1 MKKLTLLAS
10 VAAALGLAFPA
21 FAGTVAKDFKSDK
34 KVMQEPCP
42 PDALTLIHTDSD
54 YVWRSS
60 VDRGDGTQDALHNSI
75 VLGQRIPLGGIFGGW
90 PNAEC
95 GHWYLR
101 LGAAYER
108 FDFGTDNETRL
119 PDTLQSIAG
128 VIAVEYVVKNDAAIL
143 LESRP
148 GVYFQ
153 HDINTGAFDAPT
165 TLAAAIPVFGGDKFY
180 LVLGAY
186 GSLLGNYPVVP
197 FIGAIWH
204 INDQWDLRAV
214 LPEPRL
220 TYKVTEKLHFYVGGE
235 LAGGGFKTDR
245 RFVQGGQREGRGDVS
260 GTTVT
265 YTDVRAGG
273 GITWEGKPFTVELG
287 GGASLQ
293 RQFDY
298 SRADES
304 FETDPA
310 PYVKLTVKAE
320 F

>member
-1 MKKLTLLAS
+1 MKKLPLLAS
-10 VAAALGLAFPA
+10 VAAAIGLASSA
-21 FAGTVAKDFKSDK
+21 MAGTVTMNYKADK
-34 KVMQEPCP
+34 KAVQPVECP
-42 PDALTLIHTDSD
+42 PEALTVIHAHSD

-60 VDRGDGTQDALHNSI
+60 VDRGDGTQDAIHNSI
-75 VLGQRIPLGGIFGGW
+75 ELGQRIPLGGFLGGW
-90 PNAEC
+90 PHAEC
-95 GHWYLR
+95 GNWFLR
-101 LGAAYER
+101 FGAAYER

-119 PDTLQSIAG
+119 PDRLQSIAG
-128 VIAVEYVVKNDAAIL
+128 VVALEYLVKGDTAIF

-165 TLAAAIPVFGGDKFY
+165 TLAAAIPVFGGDRFY
-180 LVLGAY
+180 LVVGAA
-186 GSLLGNYPVVP
+186 GSLLWNYHVLP
-197 FIGAIWH
+197 FVGAVWH

-235 LAGGGFKTDR
+235 LVGGGFKTDR
-245 RFVQGGQREGRGDVS
+245 RYIQDNPRRSLS

-273 GITWEGKPFTVELG
+273 GITWECKPFSVDLG
-287 GGASLQ
+287 AGASLQ

-298 SRADES
+298 ERANETY
-304 FETDPA
+304 ETDPA